1 MSATPAIS
9 GFDEESVA
17 DQAETGATPEPQTRF
32 GQPVTYSPV
41 PSGRRAGRPV
51 QQVLHPSREELV
63 DLVRTL
69 RDDEGFRVY
78 VDVTA
83 VDYLAYEGVRQL
95 PAGVEPQRFE
105 VVVGLLSHDARER
118 LRLRVQVPAD
128 DPTCPS
134 LFDVHP
140 GTEALEREVYDMYGI
155 EFTGHPDLTRILMP
169 EDWDGFPLRKDHPV
183 GAIPVQFKGVQN
195 AR

>member
-1 MSATPAIS
+1 MSDPEQ
-9 GFDEESVA
+9 D
-17 DQAETGATPEPQTRF
+17 TGADGPATSDAEAPPTRYGVPLTESR
-32 GQPVTYSPV
+32 GQV
-41 PSGRRAGRPV
+41 
-51 QQVLHPSREELV
+51 VLHPSRDQLV
-63 DLVRTL
+63 DLVRML
-69 RDDEGFRVY
+69 RDDEGFGVC

-83 VDYLAYEGVRQL
+83 VDYVAYGARRELPEGI
-95 PAGVEPQRFE
+95 EPQRYE
-105 VVVGLLSHDARER
+105 VVVGLLSHATVER

-140 GTEALEREVYDMYGI
+140 GTEALEREAYDMFGI
-155 EFTGHPDLTRILMP
+155 VFDGHPDLSRILMP
-169 EDWDGFPLRKDHPV
+169 EDWEGHPLRKDNPV

>member
-1 MSATPAIS
+1 MSDTNAIS

-69 RDDEGFRVY
+69 RDDEGFRVC

-95 PAGVEPQRFE
+95 PAGVEPQRF

>member
-1 MSATPAIS
+1 MSDP
-9 GFDEESVA
+9 EL
-17 DQAETGATPEPQTRF
+17 ETGAEGPATEGAVEPPTRYGVPLTASR
-32 GQPVTYSPV
+32 GQ
-41 PSGRRAGRPV
+41 A
-51 QQVLHPSREELV
+51 VLHPSRDQLV

-69 RDDEGFRVY
+69 RDDEGFLVC

-83 VDYLAYEGVRQL
+83 VDYVAYGGRREL
-95 PAGVEPQRFE
+95 PDGVEPQRYE
-105 VVVGLLSHDARER
+105 VVVGLLSHATTER

-140 GTEALEREVYDMYGI
+140 GTEALEREVYDMFGI
-155 EFTGHPDLTRILMP
+155 SFDGHPDLTRILMP
-169 EDWDGFPLRKDHPV
+169 EDWEGHPLRKDNPV

>member
-1 MSATPAIS
+1 LTVA
-9 GFDEESVA
+9 DESVSDDA
-17 DQAETGATPEPQTRF
+17 PDVPEAPPEPETRF
-32 GQPVTYSPV
+32 GALVTHSR
-41 PSGRRAGRPV
+41 G
-51 QQVLHPSREELV
+51 QQVLHPGRDELV

-69 RDDEGFRVY
+69 RDDEGFRVC

-83 VDYLAYEGVRQL
+83 VDYVAYGAPRDLPDGVT
-95 PAGVEPQRFE
+95 GERFE
-105 VVVGLLSHDARER
+105 VVVGLLSHTRRER

-128 DPTCPS
+128 DPSCPS

-140 GTEALEREVYDMYGI
+140 GTEALEREVFDMFGI
-155 EFTGHPDLTRILMP
+155 TFTDHPDMTRILMP
-169 EDWDGFPLRKDHPV
+169 EDWEGHPLRKDNPV